1 MAEFANGRARRGPV
15 LRRRAR
21 YTGDDIAL
29 RLGYRR
35 DRLVDQVPIELAAA
49 RGLTYDDWAL
59 AVDQAIDYL
68 VTEYDVPIWADD
80 ELERAFWKAAG
91 IRIKRLRGGRFA
103 TVRGNW
109 TRVDM
114 ATADIASSDGD
125 PEAEAIRHSEQ
136 GARREFAAT
145 LTEGERR
152 LLDAKYEGRKVKGH
166 RVLARELRLTT
177 GEVRGME
184 ASIDAKLGRFTAIM
198 AAGTLCTHRQAL
210 LATMGTERFSEQ
222 AERVALAHLDWC
234 PACRV
239 EYAARVRAWRSG
251 QLEREI
257 AGLLPLQPTVEHLR
271 TPRALWDALTEWIG
285 RPAAHETTVNCS
297 QVGIATRGVGTVA
310 AAKLAAMCIG
320 GITIVGG
327 SVYCLHGPL
336 APQPPV
342 ARVEAERPKPRATR
356 TPTPSPTAA
365 PTFALARATASPTP
379 KPRKLRPKAQPQ
391 RPKSP
396 TAHERER
403 AISPAPAGAAPNG
416 ESEFGPVLTQSSNE
430 PAPAVTS
437 GGPEFP

>member
-1 MAEFANGRARRGPV
+1 V
-15 LRRRAR
+15 
-21 YTGDDIAL
+21 

-35 DRLVDQVPIELAAA
+35 DRLVDQMPIELAAA
-49 RGLTYDDWAL
+49 RGLTYDEREL
-59 AVDQAIDYL
+59 AVDLAIDYL

-91 IRIKRLRGGRFA
+91 IRIKRIRGGRFA

-109 TRVDM
+109 KRVDM
-114 ATADIASSDGD
+114 ETADVASSDGD
-125 PEAEAIRHSEQ
+125 PEMEAIRRSEQ

-210 LATMGTERFSEQ
+210 LATMGTERFGEQ

-271 TPRALWDALTEWIG
+271 NPRAFWDALTEWVG
-285 RPAAHETTVNCS
+285 RPLAHESTVNFS
-297 QVGIATRGVGTVA
+297 QVGIATRGVGSIA

-336 APQPPV
+336 APEPPV
-342 ARVEAERPKPRATR
+342 ASVEAERPKPRPTR
-356 TPTPSPTAA
+356 TPTPSPTAT
-365 PTFALARATASPTP
+365 PTFALARATATP
-379 KPRKLRPKAQPQ
+379 APRKHRRKAQSQ
-391 RPKSP
+391 RPNPS
-396 TAHERER
+396 TAHERDR

-416 ESEFGPVLTQSSNE
+416 ESEFGPVLTESSNE